1 MTQSV
6 YLHKPA
12 ILCALGNSTDEVAS
26 TLFAGESRPLTVTD
40 QYTPGRPLPLGAV
53 SADLAAFPVDDVRE
67 NSRNNRLLLA
77 ALAQIRGQVE
87 QALGQHP
94 AYRIGI
100 VLGTSTSGIG
110 DAERA
115 FAERE
120 GDGPLPSW
128 YHYQQQEMGGPSR
141 FLARYLGTSGPAI
154 TISTACSSGAKALAS
169 ARRLIITGVCD
180 VVICG
185 GVDTLCR
192 LTVNGFSALDSV
204 SESTCNPFSRNR
216 NGINIGEAACLF
228 LMSRDQSPVALAG
241 AGETSD
247 AHHISAPHPEGR
259 GAHGAIMAALEDA
272 DLAPDAIDYL
282 NLHGTATPQNDRME
296 SLAVTSVF
304 GDRLPCSSTKPLTG
318 HTLGAAGALEAA
330 LCWLSL
336 TGGGQLPPHWWDGE
350 EDPDMPALELVSPG
364 QDDQG
369 VAPRHVLSNSFAFGG
384 NNIALVLSAT
394 GGGSCR

>member
-1 MTQSV
+1 MMQAV

-12 ILCALGNSTDEVAS
+12 ILCALGNSTDEVACA
-26 TLFAGESRPLTVTD
+26 LFAGEPRPLTRTD
-40 QYTPGRPLPLGAV
+40 QYTPGRVLPLGAV
-53 SADLAAFPVDDVRE
+53 PADLTAFAIADVRE

-77 ALAQIRGQVE
+77 ALPQIRAQVE
-87 QALGQHP
+87 QALDRHP
-94 AYRIGI
+94 AHRIGI

-110 DAERA
+110 DAEQA
-115 FAERE
+115 FVERQ
-120 GDGPLPSW
+120 GDGPLPPW
-128 YHYQQQEMGGPSR
+128 YHYQQQEMGGPAR
-141 FLARYLGTSGPAI
+141 FLARYLRTSGPAI
-154 TISTACSSGAKALAS
+154 TLSTACSSGAKALAS
-169 ARRLIITGVCD
+169 ARRLIVTGICD

-228 LMSRDQSPVALAG
+228 LMSRDSSPVVLAG

-259 GAHGAIMAALEDA
+259 GARGAMTSALEDA
-272 DLAPDAIDYL
+272 GLAPGDIGYL

-296 SLAVTSVF
+296 SLAVTSIF

-330 LCWLSL
+330 FCWLSL
-336 TGGGQLPPHWWDGE
+336 TGSGQLPPHWWDGE
-350 EDPDMPALELVSPG
+350 ADPDMPALKLVSPG
-364 QDDQG
+364 EDERG
-369 VAPRHVLSNSFAFGG
+369 TVPRHVLSNSFAFGG

-394 GGGSCR
+394 GEERR